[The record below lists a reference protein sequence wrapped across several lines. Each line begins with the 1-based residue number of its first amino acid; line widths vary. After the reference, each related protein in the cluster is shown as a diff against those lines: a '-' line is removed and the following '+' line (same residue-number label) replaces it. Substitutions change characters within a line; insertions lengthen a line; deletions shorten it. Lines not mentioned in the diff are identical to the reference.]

1 MGIKINEYPDEALTI
16 GDEDFYDV
24 DVWDSDT
31 STFESQKISGLTLK
45 SQINPRLYAQTV
57 VSTLITNTTLEKS
70 LIGMGVGSLMI
81 PAKTFKVGDSFT
93 VRLCGPISCL
103 NNSHIEFNILSNGS
117 ILLANSGDFE
127 LKITTDKF
135 FELNLDFTVTKIG
148 PAGAAELFTNGQF
161 TYNQNSNN
169 ALDGVNFSTINN
181 TTFNCS
187 IDNTLDITAQWVT
200 ASTSNKIQS
209 QNLVLIKTY

>member
-1 MGIKINEYPDEALTI
+1 MGIKINEYPVEALTI

-24 DVWDSDT
+24 DVWDSTT

-45 SQINPRLYAQTV
+45 SQITPRLYAQTV
-57 VSTLITNTTLEKS
+57 VSTLITNTTLEQS
-70 LIGMGVGSLMI
+70 LIGTGVGSLMI

-93 VRLCGPISCL
+93 VRLCGPISYL
-103 NNSHIEFNILSNGS
+103 NNSHIEFKIVSNGS

-127 LKITTDKF
+127 LKITTGKF

-148 PAGAAELFTNGQF
+148 PSGAAELFTNGQF
-161 TYNQNSNN
+161 SYNQNSNN

-181 TTFNCS
+181 TTFNCN
-187 IDNTLDITAQWVT
+187 IANTLDITAQWVT
-200 ASTSNKIQS
+200 ASTSNEIQS